1 MGQQTFQ
8 PENPPKRSGCTGCS
22 WALAVPVGCIAL
34 VLLVS
39 VGIAALGGLGIFG
52 AMKAMKS
59 SDFYAQALERVQANA
74 EVTEGLGSPIK
85 GGIPRS
91 WHMHSDGT
99 SSDAEAEFRVSGPKG
114 KGVVNVEG
122 VNTKGTWEFTRL
134 DVTFGGATLDLLAA
148 EP

>member
-1 MGQQTFQ
+1 MQTFMLA
-8 PENPPKRSGCTGCS
+8 EIESGQ
-22 WALAVPVGCIAL
+22 IAEIIF
-34 VLLVS
+34 S
-39 VGIAALGGLGIFG
+39 VLGGLGIFG

-59 SDFYAQALERVQANA
+59 SDFYAQALEQVQANA

-91 WHMHSDGT
+91 WHMHSEGT
-99 SSDAEAEFRVSGPKG
+99 SGDAEAEFRISGPKG

-122 VNTKGTWEFTRL
+122 VNTKGKWEFTRL
-134 DVTFGGATLDLLAA
+134 DVTFGGATLDLLVA